1 MINKEQIEFIKNNI
15 NADVRELALKK
26 GKVPFLNDFIL
37 TQISSRQKAKK
48 KLPNFYNNY
57 DLIFPSS
64 LSIQQS
70 SSEQTA
76 KYKSQLINGEKLI
89 DLTGGFGIDSYYFS
103 KVVKSVDLIEIDGEL
118 SKIVNYNFDKID
130 AKNINVL
137 NADSEKVNLNSYN
150 WIYIDPDRRKSGKKN
165 FLIKDLKPDLN
176 KIISANIESK
186 YLIKMSPMFEY
197 EEFQKQLIRPNQV
210 LAVSLNGELKELLF
224 IIDNTEKYS
233 LKSVA
238 INNNIIDEY
247 LFEEKTVEIG
257 ELKSFLI
264 ELDPSLMK
272 LRLNDSFAS
281 SNNLVK
287 ISSGT
292 NYYTSDI
299 IKKSNFT
306 NNYEII
312 SVYDYKVKELKK
324 LFNKANIKS
333 RNFIDRPE
341 LIKKK
346 LELED
351 GGDVY
356 LFFFKDQNGDYKCVE
371 TKKAAN

>member
-118 SKIVNYNFDKID
+118 SKIVNYNFDKIN

-150 WIYIDPDRRKSGKKN
+150 WIYIDPDRRKAGKKN

-176 KIISANIESK
+176 KIISTNIESK

>member
-118 SKIVNYNFDKID
+118 SKIVNYNFDKIN

>member
-118 SKIVNYNFDKID
+118 SKIVNYNFDKIN

-150 WIYIDPDRRKSGKKN
+150 WIYIDPDRRKAGKKN

-247 LFEEKTVEIG
+247 LFEKKTVEIG

>member
-118 SKIVNYNFDKID
+118 SKIVNYNFDKIN

-247 LFEEKTVEIG
+247 LFEKKTVEIG

>member
-118 SKIVNYNFDKID
+118 SKIVNYNFDKIN

-150 WIYIDPDRRKSGKKN
+150 WIYIDPDRRKAGKKN

>member
-118 SKIVNYNFDKID
+118 SKIVNYNFDKIN

-150 WIYIDPDRRKSGKKN
+150 WIYIDPDRRKAGKKN

-299 IKKSNFT
+299 IKKSNFI

>member
-118 SKIVNYNFDKID
+118 SKIVNYNFDKIN

-150 WIYIDPDRRKSGKKN
+150 WIYIDPDRRKAGKKN

-247 LFEEKTVEIG
+247 LFEKKTVEIG

-299 IKKSNFT
+299 IKKSNFI

>member
-103 KVVKSVDLIEIDGEL
+103 KVFKSVDLIEIDGEL
-118 SKIVNYNFDKID
+118 SKIVNYNFDKIN